1 MRQLAHMPDGR
12 TYLWI
17 ARTVSSHGERY
28 GEPGKLFAIGLGC
41 EARHAQRTIYSDG
54 LDWNDLH
61 TATPIGASC
70 YVCTREDCAQR
81 AYPPPIHR
89 PLLID
94 AHESTVAP
102 Y

>member
-41 EARHAQRTIYSDG
+41 EARHAQRTIYADG

-61 TATPIGASC
+61 TATPVGASC

-81 AYPPPIHR
+81 AYPAIHR

-94 AHESTVAP
+94 AHESTVVP

>member
-1 MRQLAHMPDGR
+1 MHQRYRNTRTALA
-12 TYLWI
+12 L
-17 ARTVSSHGERY
+17 A
-28 GEPGKLFAIGLGC
+28 
-41 EARHAQRTIYSDG
+41 DG

-81 AYPPPIHR
+81 AYPPIHR